1 MADRLSQASDHDENP
16 SNFKERAPIQPEAVR
31 AARSAP
37 ARFSGKDGS
46 AGTVFPCYIL
56 EMFRTVQFRRFLRR
70 QSRPRLALAAVAA
83 GLCVAGIV
91 VFAILAT
98 RKPTVVVAAKPAHE
112 VSHRAVKLESRP
124 LRIVLPAPKP
134 LSPKKPVKTV
144 PSEFDREQAMS
155 HRQLI
160 ARWDPDIAQASKRF
174 AVPQTW
180 IRAVL
185 QAESGGRTLLGPNQ
199 PIKSS
204 AGALGLMQLMP
215 STYDDMRKAYRLG
228 PDPFDP
234 QDNITAGTAYLH
246 WLYGKYGYPE
256 MFAAYN
262 DGPGNLEQRLLD
274 EKLLPLETR
283 NYLARVTG
291 VVQVG
296 SGGRGAPVK
305 FTRPDGTPVSIDA
318 GAVTQVRAALPDEY
332 AACVQTV
339 ISVGPKRQGVCED
352 LAKVRAMLRAHGG
365 IILAARN
372 SRAGVR

>member
-1 MADRLSQASDHDENP
+1 
-16 SNFKERAPIQPEAVR
+16 
-31 AARSAP
+31 
-37 ARFSGKDGS
+37 
-46 AGTVFPCYIL
+46 
-56 EMFRTVQFRRFLRR
+56 MFRTVQLRRFLRR
-70 QSRPRLALAAVAA
+70 QSRPRLALASAA
-83 GLCVAGIV
+83 GLMLVAGIA

-98 RKPTVVVAAKPAHE
+98 RKPAVVVAAKPAPE

-124 LRIVLPAPKP
+124 LQLVLPAPKP
-134 LSPKKPVKTV
+134 QPAKKIVPPV
-144 PSEFDREQAMS
+144 PSAFDKEQAMS
-155 HRQLI
+155 YGQLM
-160 ARWDPDIAQASKRF
+160 ARWDPDITLASKRF
-174 AVPQTW
+174 AVPQAW
-180 IRAVL
+180 IRAVMR
-185 QAESGGRTLLGPNQ
+185 AESGGRTMLGPHQ

-204 AGALGLMQLMP
+204 AGALGLMQIMP
-215 STYDDMRKAYRLG
+215 STYNDMRKAYRLG
-228 PDPFDP
+228 TDPFDP

-274 EKLLPLETR
+274 QKLLPLETR

-352 LAKVRAMLRAHGG
+352 LVKVRAMLRAHGG
-365 IILAARN
+365 VILARN
-372 SRAGVR
+372 GRAGVR

>member
-1 MADRLSQASDHDENP
+1 MFHL
-16 SNFKERAPIQPEAVR
+16 VR
-31 AARSAP
+31 
-37 ARFSGKDGS
+37 
-46 AGTVFPCYIL
+46 
-56 EMFRTVQFRRFLRR
+56 FRRFLRR
-70 QSRPRLALAAVAA
+70 QSRPHLALAVAA
-83 GLCVAGIV
+83 GLILVSGIA

-98 RKPTVVVAAKPAHE
+98 RKPAVVVAAKPAPE
-112 VSHRAVKLESRP
+112 VWHRAVKLESRP
-124 LRIVLPAPKP
+124 SQLVLPAPLAPKP
-134 LSPKKPVKTV
+134 LSPKTIVPPV
-144 PSEFDREQAMS
+144 PSAFDKEQAMS
-155 HRQLI
+155 FGQLM
-160 ARWDPDIAQASKRF
+160 ARWDPDIALASKRF
-174 AVPQTW
+174 AVPQAW
-180 IRAVL
+180 IRAVMR
-185 QAESGGRTLLGPNQ
+185 AESGGRTMLGPNR

-204 AGALGLMQLMP
+204 AGALGLMQIMP
-215 STYDDMRKAYRLG
+215 STYDDMRRANRLG
-228 PDPFDP
+228 TDPFDP

-274 EKLLPLETR
+274 QKLLPLETR

-296 SGGRGAPVK
+296 SAGRGALVK

-372 SRAGVR
+372 GRAGGR